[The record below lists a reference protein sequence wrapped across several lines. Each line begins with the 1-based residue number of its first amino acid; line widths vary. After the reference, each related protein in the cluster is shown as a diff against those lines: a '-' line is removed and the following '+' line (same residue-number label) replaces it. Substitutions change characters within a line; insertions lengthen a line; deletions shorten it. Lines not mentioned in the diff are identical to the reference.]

1 MSHYHTLASLTHTA
15 LTRSVTLDCH
25 SAHYLGILWKD
36 YSCVVSNLAKFTVV
50 TELLIPWLAQ
60 QVPVV
65 GRPICL
71 PLSTTDNSFPTASYS
86 RGYRPS
92 IKVISP
98 PVCVSEPGYLLI
110 SRPEIV
116 GQGGRA
122 GSAGLTD
129 GAWRGGIP
137 APPAPR
143 PSSSGHGFRHRHRG
157 GEKQEPGTAPF

>member
-1 MSHYHTLASLTHTA
+1 MGDFTLIIKISRAHGGIALVPLPYSCQSHSHTA

-25 SAHYLGILWKD
+25 PAHYLGILWRD

-60 QVPVV
+60 QLPVV

-110 SRPEIV
+110 SRPEIARTR
-116 GQGGRA
+116 GQG
-122 GSAGLTD
+122 AGLR
-129 GAWRGGIP
+129 A
-137 APPAPR
+137 
-143 PSSSGHGFRHRHRG
+143 
-157 GEKQEPGTAPF
+157 